1 MRQRARIV
9 RVMRGRIGSVR
20 RSAITRAC
28 LAGLL
33 GGIFP
38 CAAVAD
44 FASITVRSIA
54 IKPGETAELVI
65 SGRVNSKSAFGVT
78 VVAELV
84 PRPGNTGTLVF
95 TSSPPVDI
103 VQLDDPWP
111 ELGTFTPFDTNA
123 LGFSPTVNASVDD
136 NGNFLVEPMSFAG
149 PLVSFPIEAS
159 SDADGTWDILLD
171 PSLGVSSW
179 EGVPTGYGNGVIV
192 VSSGPDLPAASEWGI
207 VALSLLLLTAG
218 TIIHMRRQRLSV

>member
-54 IKPGETAELVI
+54 IKPGET
-65 SGRVNSKSAFGVT
+65 GRVVLKIDEPGTYRFRCAFHPT
-78 VVAELV
+78 FEI
-84 PRPGNTGTLVF
+84 GTL
-95 TSSPPVDI
+95 T
-103 VQLDDPWP
+103 L
-111 ELGTFTPFDTNA
+111 E
-123 LGFSPTVNASVDD
+123 
-136 NGNFLVEPMSFAG
+136 
-149 PLVSFPIEAS
+149 
-159 SDADGTWDILLD
+159 
-171 PSLGVSSW
+171 
-179 EGVPTGYGNGVIV
+179 
-192 VSSGPDLPAASEWGI
+192 
-207 VALSLLLLTAG
+207 
-218 TIIHMRRQRLSV
+218 